1 MVSGILVME
10 ERKTKKLKEEGEVK
24 SVQVFAQQTKDME
37 LNWSFPW
44 NGWTEEDNTI
54 TGERKILKENFRKTS
69 KMMVMIPMWEINSVN

>member
-1 MVSGILVME
+1 ME
-10 ERKTKKLKEEGEVK
+10 ERKTKKLKEEREVK

-44 NGWTEEDNTI
+44 NGWTEEDNRI

-69 KMMVMIPMWEINSVN
+69 KMMVMIPMQEINSGN